1 LSNADGA
8 AVTSG
13 RDWLERIVTQVS
25 TPVRWDQCMRT
36 MSVLGASALIE
47 LPPGGTLTGLAR
59 RALPEVARAAVK
71 TPEDLDA
78 ARSLLAEHGA
88 PETHENGHVP
98 EWRLLVRPVAGPLPG
113 RGAAPG
119 RAPGGPVP

>member
-1 LSNADGA
+1 ARSRAGA
-8 AVTSG
+8 ALEGRRRRGHVG
-13 RDWLERIVTQVS
+13 RDWLERIGTQVS
-25 TPVRWDQCMRT
+25 TPVRWDQCMHT
-36 MSVLGASALIE
+36 MSGLGASALIE

-88 PETHENGHVP
+88 PVTPEDGHVP
-98 EWRLLVRPVAGPLPG
+98 QRRQPDLPPL
-113 RGAAPG
+113 A
-119 RAPGGPVP
+119 